1 VFQLSPASGGRW
13 IELVIH
19 TFTGGADGSEPQAGV
34 VFDSPGSLYSASVY
48 GGTLSAGNIFK
59 LTKQSNQSWKETV
72 LYNFTGGA
80 DGASPWDTPILD
92 SAGHLY
98 GTAYEGGISFGTV
111 FELSRTSHGWKETV
125 LYTFHGGSTGRCP
138 VGGLI
143 RDSAGH
149 LYGTALRGGV
159 DNRGLV
165 FEIMGAGA
173 SQ

>member
-1 VFQLSPASGGRW
+1 M
-13 IELVIH
+13 IH
-19 TFTGGADGSEPQAGV
+19 TFTGGADGSEPQADV
-34 VFDSPGSLYSASVY
+34 VFDSAGNLYSASVY

-98 GTAYEGGISFGTV
+98 GTA
-111 FELSRTSHGWKETV
+111 
-125 LYTFHGGSTGRCP
+125 
-138 VGGLI
+138 
-143 RDSAGH
+143 
-149 LYGTALRGGV
+149 LRGGV